1 MFSERMTR
9 GTAPEVMA
17 PHEKLKEA
25 GAAWAKYNNE
35 LFKKF
40 LPDAKLA
47 GNILDDNCRV
57 DMRAFT
63 VGRGGPLKKESSKE
77 HEKQVQNKEASFSG
91 AYDAAVQKRY
101 GTDNQEAI
109 IAQWRRE
116 NEKRDGALA
125 ETVVLAVLNK
135 FLNERFV
142 VVRASSY
149 DDYEH
154 GVDTLILDRE
164 SGGVVCAVDEV
175 VGILGDDRYADKVS
189 RAQKRLKEHG
199 GMQVTYGLTFE
210 KTEAGTPELR
220 RGTLPNV
227 PGFCISLE
235 KEELHTLIRECDFT
249 PQSDITDGEKKLF
262 ERIIAAL
269 ERQKQGA
276 GTQMSPLQHSHI
288 EALLTF
294 AQSRLDT

>member
-1 MFSERMTR
+1 MRCMFSENRFTR
-9 GTAPEVMA
+9 RSPEVMA

-25 GAAWAKYNNE
+25 GAAWARYYNE
-35 LFKKF
+35 LFRKF
-40 LPDAKLA
+40 LPDSERA
-47 GNILDDNCRV
+47 GNILDDECRV

-63 VGRGGPLKKESSKE
+63 IGRGGPLKKESSKE
-77 HEKQVQNKEASFSG
+77 HEKLVQIHEASFSG
-91 AYDAAVQKRY
+91 AYDTVVQKRY

-109 IAQWRRE
+109 IAQWRTE

-189 RAQKRLKEHG
+189 RAQKKLKEHG
-199 GMQVTYGLTFE
+199 GMQVTYGLSFE

-227 PGFCISLE
+227 PGL
-235 KEELHTLIRECDFT
+235 
-249 PQSDITDGEKKLF
+249 
-262 ERIIAAL
+262 
-269 ERQKQGA
+269 A
-276 GTQMSPLQHSHI
+276 GCEMV
-288 EALLTF
+288 F
-294 AQSRLDT
+294 